1 MPIRRPFGAA
11 MEMPMD
17 DKISVIVPI
26 YNISPW
32 IQRCVSS
39 IQNQTYDRLEII
51 LVDDGS
57 SDDSLDVCQTLAA
70 EDDRIK
76 VLHKENGGLAS
87 ARLAGIDV
95 ATGEWLTFVD
105 GDDEIERD
113 MYQRLI
119 SNAHQYNAD
128 ISHCGY
134 VMLYPDGRRIDS
146 NTSGLI
152 RVQDRFLGLKDLL
165 EEDLI
170 QPSVCTKIYKRALFC
185 DLEGKYTE
193 DIWNNEDFL
202 LNFYLF
208 SKSRT
213 SVFEAFCPY
222 HYCLRDGS
230 LSRRKPNAHTI
241 YDPILVK
248 ERILPDCPPELLPDL
263 RRATANTCLFAYA
276 QLCRGMG
283 REYAAD
289 RKKVREWVRRQLPFC
304 SVLSLKNAAMV
315 WIVSYIP
322 WLFHGIYG
330 VYYRLKKR

>member
-1 MPIRRPFGAA
+1 
-11 MEMPMD
+11 MEMLMD

-39 IQNQTYDRLEII
+39 IQNQTYGDLEII

-57 SDDSLDVCQTLAA
+57 TDNSLAICQKLAA

-76 VLHKENGGLAS
+76 VLHKENGGLVS
-87 ARLAGIDV
+87 ARLAGINV
-95 ATGEWLTFVD
+95 ATGDWLTFVD
-105 GDDEIERD
+105 GDDEIDGD

-119 SNAHQYNAD
+119 SNAYQYNAD

-134 VMLYPDGRRIDS
+134 VMLYPDGKKTYS

-152 RVQDRFLGLKDLL
+152 RVQDRLLGLKDLL

-170 QPSVCTKIYKRALFC
+170 QPSVCTKIYKRTLFC

-193 DIWNNEDFL
+193 DIWNNEDML

-208 SKSRT
+208 SKSKT

-248 ERILPDCPPELLPDL
+248 ERILPDCPPELLPNL
-263 RRATANTCLFAYA
+263 HRATADTCLFAYA
-276 QLCRGMG
+276 QLCRGMEK
-283 REYAAD
+283 EYIQD
-289 RKKVREWVRRQLPFC
+289 RKNVRKIIRRQKQYIP
-304 SVLSLKNAAMV
+304 VLGLKKAAMV
-315 WIVSYIP
+315 WVVSYVP
-322 WLFHGIYG
+322 WVFHGIYNL
-330 VYYRLKKR
+330 YYFLLKKKP